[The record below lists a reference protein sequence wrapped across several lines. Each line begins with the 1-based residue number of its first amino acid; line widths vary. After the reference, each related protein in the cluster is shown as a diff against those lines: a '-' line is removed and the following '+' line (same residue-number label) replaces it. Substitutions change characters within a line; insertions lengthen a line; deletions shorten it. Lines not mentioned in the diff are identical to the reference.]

1 MSGSSSEQLYKST
14 LRLYMNMMEH
24 FNPGLQKLV
33 SLGNSYVQAF
43 QALAM
48 TGEAYFRA
56 VAKMGEQA
64 LHTMTSRLL
73 GDVLMQIS
81 ESQRR
86 LIAELEGVFQWFHA
100 EVLQEMDNNVRL
112 DGDYISGSME
122 RYEMEVRNQVA
133 ALEMQL
139 RRGAYRDS
147 LETSEYMQFLTQ
159 SHHEALKEEER
170 RYRFLA
176 EKHCGLTQSL
186 LYLINKTGGALQL
199 KADGW
204 KEMVNETRVS
214 RPRTPSLL
222 DQDTTSRSTVSSFL
236 HTGTRHEDKER
247 MWTGREEQVLGR
259 VPSRVPSPQPI
270 RTRSSSVGETLGM
283 GVGRQMRA
291 LAPHFASSN
300 PTLLPFTQGEL
311 ITVLVQEPRN
321 GWLYGRSDSN
331 FRQGWFPA
339 AYVAPLE
346 DTPKIFGSS
355 HDLRPHASPALRSH
369 SLNNLL
375 EPRDQRDTGDQTES
389 RNCNRIPP
397 AAPPLNV
404 SSAIQRPTTPSVD
417 RKAESIDNKKT
428 MEQAL
433 RPELFP
439 RGTNPFAT
447 VKLRPTTTNDRSAP
461 KIQ

>member
-1 MSGSSSEQLYKST
+1 MSGSSSDQLHRST
-14 LRLYMNMMEH
+14 LRLYMNLMEH

-43 QALAM
+43 KALAV

-64 LHTMTSRLL
+64 LHTMTSRSL

-86 LIAELEGVFQWFHA
+86 LIAELDGVFQWFHA

-122 RYEMEVRNQVA
+122 RYEIEVRNQAA
-133 ALEMQL
+133 ALQLQL
-139 RRGAYRDS
+139 RRGTYRNS
-147 LETSEYMQFLTQ
+147 LESSDYMQFLRQ

-186 LYLINKTGGALQL
+186 LYLINKTGVGLQL
-199 KADGW
+199 KAEGW
-204 KEMVNETRVS
+204 KELVNETRVS

-222 DQDTTSRSTVSSFL
+222 DQDTASRSSVNSFL
-236 HTGTRHEDKER
+236 HTGVREEDKER
-247 MWTGREEQVLGR
+247 IWTGQEEQALGR
-259 VPSRVPSPQPI
+259 VPSRAPSPQPI
-270 RTRSSSVGETLGM
+270 RARSSSVGETLGM
-283 GVGRQMRA
+283 GVGRQMKA
-291 LAPHFASSN
+291 LAPHLPSSN
-300 PTLLPFTQGEL
+300 PTLLPFAQGDL

-339 AYVAPLE
+339 AYVTPLE

-355 HDLRPHASPALRSH
+355 YDLRPHGSPALRSH

-375 EPRDQRDTGDQTES
+375 DQKDQRDTADQMEG
-389 RNCNRIPP
+389 RNCNGIPP
-397 AAPPLNV
+397 RAPPLNA
-404 SSAIQRPTTPSVD
+404 SAANLHLTTPTSD
-417 RKAESIDNKKT
+417 RRGEPSDSKKT
-428 MEQAL
+428 TEQTL

-461 KIQ
+461 RIH